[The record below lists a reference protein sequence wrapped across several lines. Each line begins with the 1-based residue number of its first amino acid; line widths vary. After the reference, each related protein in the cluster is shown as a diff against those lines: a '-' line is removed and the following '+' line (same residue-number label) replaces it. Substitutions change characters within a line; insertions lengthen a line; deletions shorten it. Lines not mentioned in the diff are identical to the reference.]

1 MKIVKTWWVALLVVL
16 VVSGLVWRAVHQRQL
31 AQQALQTVPVA
42 PPLMLGEAD
51 VWRVTPVEF
60 SRTVGVSGG
69 LKAFQTANIKAKVA
83 SEVKSLTVREGD
95 SVQAGQVV
103 GQLDTTEFDLR
114 LRQAQ
119 QTAASSRAQWDV
131 TQRALA
137 NNRSLVAQGFISP
150 TGLETSVANDN
161 AARANYEAAQAAVE
175 LARKALGDARLVAPI
190 AGQVSARLAQVGER
204 VGVDARILEIVD
216 LRRLELEAAL
226 SPEDVALVRVG
237 QSARLDIDGLT
248 QPALATVSRINPS
261 TQSGSRSVLV
271 YLTLTP
277 TANKDSPLRQGLF
290 ARGSIELD
298 RRRALALPLSAV
310 RLDQDQPMVQVLVD
324 GEVQQRPV
332 VIAERGEASI
342 DGQTQAV
349 VTFNP
354 PLTEGTVVLRGLVG
368 NLRSGTKVQWRQST
382 PPMVDAATSATAS
395 PR

>member
-1 MKIVKTWWVALLVVL
+1 M
-16 VVSGLVWRAVHQRQL
+16 
-31 AQQALQTVPVA
+31 
-42 PPLMLGEAD
+42 
-51 VWRVTPVEF
+51 
-60 SRTVGVSGG
+60 
-69 LKAFQTANIKAKVA
+69 
-83 SEVKSLTVREGD
+83 
-95 SVQAGQVV
+95 
-103 GQLDTTEFDLR
+103 
-114 LRQAQ
+114 
-119 QTAASSRAQWDV
+119 
-131 TQRALA
+131 
-137 NNRSLVAQGFISP
+137 
-150 TGLETSVANDN
+150 
-161 AARANYEAAQAAVE
+161 
-175 LARKALGDARLVAPI
+175 
-190 AGQVSARLAQVGER
+190 
-204 VGVDARILEIVD
+204 
-216 LRRLELEAAL
+216 
-226 SPEDVALVRVG
+226 
-237 QSARLDIDGLT
+237 
-248 QPALATVSRINPS
+248 SRINPS

-271 YLTLTP
+271 YLSLAP

-382 PPMVDAATSATAS
+382 PPMVDAAASATAS